1 MLAAKESRQHLI
13 YKNISLRNSLLSIKG
28 ELWIHVWGISPI
40 ISLLNNA
47 AFALVA
53 VLYSR

>member
-13 YKNISLRNSLLSIKG
+13 YKNIPSKNSTLYKG
-28 ELWIHVWGISPI
+28 RIMNSRLGYFPI

-53 VLYSR
+53 ILNSR